1 MHISEIVSFYSEKM
15 VNEEMEFGAIRKEII
30 KNHLLDEEQ
39 ITGVL
44 KLIDKKF
51 QEQLLKKSRKKQ
63 GMNELVLGTFSLLAG
78 LIITLGTFFGFFG
91 NGKFYFATVGLI
103 GYGSFTMFNARRK
116 MNA

>member
-1 MHISEIVSFYSEKM
+1 
-15 VNEEMEFGAIRKEII
+15 
-30 KNHLLDEEQ
+30 
-39 ITGVL
+39 
-44 KLIDKKF
+44 
-51 QEQLLKKSRKKQ
+51 
-63 GMNELVLGTFSLLAG
+63 MNELVLGTFSLLAG